1 MRDGCSGMGMAAS
14 RLQGERRCDSKGA
27 GVTVV
32 MVPEK
37 TREKP
42 HTSKL
47 DPRAGRRAPNAE
59 RSPSISENPA
69 AAHARGRAACA
80 VWSVPGVCGV
90 AWRVGGAGVWRARI
104 IRANA
109 VLGGELQPQ
118 KEKEKGGSLETHS
131 KIHRELAICR
141 GIRPRSRPQ
150 VWYVRI
156 SSRRPRAV

>member
-80 VWSVPGVCGV
+80 VWSVPGV
-90 AWRVGGAGVWRARI
+90 WRVARGWCRRVARSNYTRQRGVGGRATTAKRKRKRRI
-104 IRANA
+104 TRDA
-109 VLGGELQPQ
+109 Q
-118 KEKEKGGSLETHS
+118 
-131 KIHRELAICR
+131 
-141 GIRPRSRPQ
+141 
-150 VWYVRI
+150 
-156 SSRRPRAV
+156 

>member
-47 DPRAGRRAPNAE
+47 DPRAGRRAPKDL
-59 RSPSISENPA
+59 RPSPRIPPPPTLGA
-69 AAHARGRAACA
+69 VPRAPCGACQACA
-80 VWSVPGVCGV
+80 VWRGAWVVPACG
-90 AWRVGGAGVWRARI
+90 ALELYAPTRCW
-104 IRANA
+104 
-109 VLGGELQPQ
+109 GESYNRKKKKK
-118 KEKEKGGSLETHS
+118 KEDHS
-131 KIHRELAICR
+131 RRTVKCIE
-141 GIRPRSRPQ
+141 
-150 VWYVRI
+150 
-156 SSRRPRAV
+156 SSRYVVE

>member
-90 AWRVGGAGVWRARI
+90 ACGAWVVPACGALELYAPTRCW
-104 IRANA
+104 
-109 VLGGELQPQ
+109 GESYNRKKKKK
-118 KEKEKGGSLETHS
+118 KEDHS
-131 KIHRELAICR
+131 RRTVKFIE
-141 GIRPRSRPQ
+141 
-150 VWYVRI
+150 
-156 SSRRPRAV
+156 SSRYVVE

>member
-47 DPRAGRRAPNAE
+47 DPRAPAAARRKI
-59 RSPSISENPA
+59 SVHSENPA

-80 VWSVPGVCGV
+80 VWSVVRARRVRCGV
-90 AWRVGGAGVWRARI
+90 ARGWCRRVARSNYT
-104 IRANA
+104 R
-109 VLGGELQPQ
+109 
-118 KEKEKGGSLETHS
+118 
-131 KIHRELAICR
+131 
-141 GIRPRSRPQ
+141 
-150 VWYVRI
+150 
-156 SSRRPRAV
+156 

>member
-47 DPRAGRRAPNAE
+47 DPRAGRRAPRAE

-104 IRANA
+104 ILFLYAPTRCW
-109 VLGGELQPQ
+109 GESYNRKKKKK
-118 KEKEKGGSLETHS
+118 KEDHS
-131 KIHRELAICR
+131 RRTVKFIE
-141 GIRPRSRPQ
+141 
-150 VWYVRI
+150 
-156 SSRRPRAV
+156 SSRYVVE